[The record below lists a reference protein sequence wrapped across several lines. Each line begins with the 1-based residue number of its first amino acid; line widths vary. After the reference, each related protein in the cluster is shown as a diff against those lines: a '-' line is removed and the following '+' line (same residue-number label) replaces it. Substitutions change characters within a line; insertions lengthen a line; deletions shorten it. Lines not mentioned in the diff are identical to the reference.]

1 MTEDFFTTEDGIRRP
16 ATEAEIATV
25 LAAREKAAQRQAD
38 KEAKATAKAEL
49 LAKLGITAEEAS
61 LLLS

>member
-1 MTEDFFTTEDGIRRP
+1 MTEEFFTTEDGVRRP
-16 ATEAEIATV
+16 ATEAEIERV
-25 LAAREKAAQRQAD
+25 LEARERAAKREADKAAKAVA
-38 KEAKATAKAEL
+38 KEEL